1 MSSHYVYVSCDYP
14 ECEEYDSI
22 YTGNTELDA
31 FSDSQWEGGT
41 IYALCKAHESGK
53 DEE

>member
-14 ECEEYDSI
+14 ECDEYESI

-41 IYALCKAHESGK
+41 IYARFKKHEGK
-53 DEE
+53 EI